1 MKNIRIQID
10 DTLHSRLTALC
21 THHGQL
27 SHLIRQ
33 GIRLIVITKEKE
45 LELIKKETNND
56 NT

>member
-10 DTLHSRLTALC
+10 DTLHSRLTTLC

-45 LELIKKETNND
+45 LELIKKETNNA

>member
-45 LELIKKETNND
+45 LELIKKGANNA